1 MFNVFIVVQGTDS
14 QLPQPAGPQPG
25 MAQPPL
31 AFSALGEDDVSDPEL
46 AGESPADDEP
56 VLLEPLD
63 DDDGFLP
70 PSRKSVTYQPP
81 PLRMKPVRDMSL
93 TRGPLWQ
100 EGHSVGCGSDSFC
113 MTSWTSPQ
121 ALHSNS

>member
-1 MFNVFIVVQGTDS
+1 
-14 QLPQPAGPQPG
+14 
-25 MAQPPL
+25 MAQPPALL
-31 AFSALGEDDVSDPEL
+31 AVSAFGVDDVSEPEL
-46 AGESPADDEP
+46 AGESPVDEEE
-56 VLLEPLD
+56 LLPELLDED
-63 DDDGFLP
+63 DDFLP

-93 TRGPLWQ
+93 TRGPPWQ
-100 EGHSVGCGSDSFC
+100 DGHSVGCGSDSFC